1 MSMSLAYWCV
11 LIAAVL
17 PYVWVAVAKVSGQ
30 RYDNRDPRG
39 WQARQDDPRSKAAS
53 AAHLN
58 AFEAFAPFA
67 AGVLGAQMTGVAT
80 DWIVIL
86 SLVFI
91 LMRVLHGVFYIAR
104 KPLLRSLV
112 WLAGFACVLALLG
125 LAALAASEDA
135 SAQVVLHLLQAST
148 PAGWNG

>member
-17 PYVWVAVAKVSGQ
+17 PYVWVGVAKITGQ

-91 LMRVLHGVFYIAR
+91 VMRVLHGVFYLAR
-104 KPLLRSLV
+104 KPVLRSLV
-112 WLAGFACVLALLG
+112 WVIGFGCVLALLG
-125 LAALAASEDA
+125 LAALGASEDA
-135 SAQVVLHLLQAST
+135 GSQVVLQLLEASAPT
-148 PAGWNG
+148 G